1 MKKYTIGIDYGT
13 LSGRAVL
20 VDVENGEEICFSA
33 VEYKHG
39 VIDEYLP
46 GSTQRLAPETALQHP
61 EDYLDVLRTA
71 IPEVLK
77 MGKITKEQVIGAG
90 VDFTSCTVLPVDKN
104 GIPLCFKEEYK
115 NRPHAYVKLW
125 KHHAAQAQA
134 DRFNEV
140 AHHRKEKFMGRYGD
154 RMSSEWVV
162 PKAMQILH
170 EDEEIYQA
178 MDRFIEAGDWIV
190 RMLTGEEKRSLCQ
203 AGYKAVWSK
212 KDGYPS
218 KEFFTALD
226 PKMTNFT
233 QEKLSTDIYATTD
246 CAGYLTRSGSEL
258 TGLLEG
264 TPIAVANIDAHVA
277 LPAVRITEPGK
288 MLMIMGTSTCHI
300 MMSKEEHF
308 IPGVG
313 GVVEDGVV
321 PGYFAYEAG
330 QACVGDHFDWFVKNC
345 VPADYEAEAVKK
357 GISIHRLLEDKV
369 KNQLPGESGLIAL
382 DWWNGNRSIL
392 TDADLSG
399 MLLGATLHTKPEEIY
414 RALIEATAFGTRIII
429 EAFEEGGVPIEELYA
444 AGGIAQKNGMMMQIY
459 ADVTNKEIHISSSK
473 QAPALGAALF
483 GAVAAGTARGGY
495 DTIEAASMHMSR
507 LEDKVYTPKAEH
519 VKGYDMLFQEYKILH
534 DYFGKGGNNV
544 MKRLKVIKNN
554 AMTSKK

>member
-20 VDVENGEEICFSA
+20 VDVENGEEICFSVA
-33 VEYKHG
+33 EYKHG

-46 GSTQRLAPETALQHP
+46 DSLERLAPETALQHP
-61 EDYLDVLRTA
+61 EDYLEVLRTTV
-71 IPEVLK
+71 PEVLR
-77 MGKITKEQVIGAG
+77 MANVTKEQIIGIG

-104 GIPLCFKEEYK
+104 GTPLCFLEEYK
-115 NRPHAYVKLW
+115 NRPHTYVKLW
-125 KHHAAQAQA
+125 KHHAAQGQA
-134 DRFNEV
+134 DWFNEV
-140 AHHRKEKFMGRYGD
+140 AHQRKEKFMGRYGD

-162 PKAMQILH
+162 PKAMQILQ
-170 EDEEIYQA
+170 EDEEIYRV

-190 RMLTGEEKRSLCQ
+190 WMLTGEEKRSLCQ

-212 KDGYPS
+212 KEGYPD
-218 KEFFTALD
+218 KEFFAALD
-226 PKMTNFT
+226 PRMADFVE
-233 QEKLSTDIYATTD
+233 EKLSGDIYATTD
-246 CAGYLTRSGSEL
+246 CAGYLSGNGAEL

-264 TPIAVANIDAHVA
+264 TPVAVANVDAHVA

-300 MMSKEEHF
+300 MMSNEEHF

-321 PGYFAYEAG
+321 PGYYAYEAG

-345 VPADYEAEAVKK
+345 VPGDYEKEAANK
-357 GISIHRLLEDKV
+357 GISIHRLLEEKV
-369 KNQLPGESGLIAL
+369 KGQLPGESGLIAL

-444 AGGIAQKNGMMMQIY
+444 AGGIAQKNAMMMQIY
-459 ADVTNKEIHISSSK
+459 ADVTNKEIRISSSK

-483 GAVAAGTARGGY
+483 GAVAAGAARGGY
-495 DTIEAASMHMSR
+495 DTIEEASKHMSR
-507 LEDKVYTPKAEH
+507 LQDKIYTPNADH
-519 VKGYDMLFQEYKILH
+519 VKRYNMLFKEYKILH
-534 DYFGKGGNNV
+534 DYFGKGENDV
-544 MKRLKVIKNN
+544 MKRLKVIKSY
-554 AMTSKK
+554 AMKAKK

>member
-1 MKKYTIGIDYGT
+1 MKKYTLGIDYGT
-13 LSGRAVL
+13 LSGRTVL
-20 VDVENGEEICFSA
+20 VDVENGEEVCFSV

-39 VIDEYLP
+39 IMDTYLP
-46 GSTQRLAPETALQHP
+46 GSKVRLAPETALQHP
-61 EDYLDVLRTA
+61 GDYLEVLKTA

-77 MGKITKEQVIGAG
+77 IGGVSKEQIIGIG
-90 VDFTSCTVLPVDKN
+90 VDFTSCTVLPVSSD
-104 GIPLCFKEEYK
+104 GTPLCFMEEFK
-115 NRPHAYVKLW
+115 DRPHAYVKLW
-125 KHHAAQAQA
+125 KHHAAQYEA
-134 DRFNEV
+134 DKFNEV
-140 AHHRKEKFMGRYGD
+140 TFMRGEKFIDRYGG

-170 EDEEIYQA
+170 EDEEIYQV
-178 MDRFIEAGDWIV
+178 MKSFIEAGDWIV
-190 RMLTGEEKRSLCQ
+190 MMLIGEEKRSLCQ

-218 KEFFTALD
+218 KEFFADLD
-226 PKMTNFT
+226 PKMTNFVE
-233 QEKLSTDIYATTD
+233 EKLRTDIYATTD
-246 CAGYLTRSGSEL
+246 CAGHLTKSGAKL
-258 TGLLEG
+258 TGLAEG
-264 TPIAVANIDAHVA
+264 TPVAVANIDAHVA

-300 MMSKEEHF
+300 MMSEEEHF

-321 PGYFAYEAG
+321 PGYYAYEAG

-345 VPADYEAEAVKK
+345 VPKDYYEEAASK
-357 GISIHRLLEDKV
+357 GIDVHQLLEEKV

-392 TDADLSG
+392 TDADLTG
-399 MLLGATLHTKPEEIY
+399 VLLGATLQTKPEEIY

-429 EAFEEGGVPIEELYA
+429 EAFEKGGVPINELYA
-444 AGGIAQKNGMMMQIY
+444 AGGIAQKNEMMMQIY
-459 ADVTNKEIHISSSK
+459 ADVTNKEISISSSK

-495 DTIEAASMHMSR
+495 DTIEAASEHMSR
-507 LEDKVYTPKAEH
+507 LQDKVYKPNSDY
-519 VKGYDMLFQEYKILH
+519 VKRYDMLFREYEILH
-534 DYFGKGGNNV
+534 NYFGKGENDV
-544 MKRLKVIKNN
+544 MKRLKAIKNN
-554 AMTSKK
+554 AMRAKE

>member
-20 VDVENGEEICFSA
+20 VDVINGEEICFST
-33 VEYKHG
+33 VEYKHS

-46 GSTQRLAPETALQHP
+46 GSTQRLPTETALQHP
-61 EDYLDVLRTA
+61 EDYLEVLRTA
-71 IPEVLK
+71 VPEVLR
-77 MGKITKEQVIGAG
+77 MGKINKEQVIGIG

-104 GIPLCFKEEYK
+104 GTPLCFLEEYK

-125 KHHAAQAQA
+125 KHHAAQGQA
-134 DRFNEV
+134 DLFNEIS
-140 AHHRKEKFMGRYGD
+140 HQRKEKFMGRYGD

-162 PKAMQILH
+162 PKAMQILK
-170 EDEEIYQA
+170 EDEEIYQV

-190 RMLTGEEKRSLCQ
+190 WMLIGEEKRSLCQ

-226 PKMTNFT
+226 SRMTNFVE
-233 QEKLSTDIYATTD
+233 EKLSSDIYATTD
-246 CAGYLTRSGSEL
+246 CAGYLSKDGAEL

-264 TPIAVANIDAHVA
+264 TPVAVANIDAHVA
-277 LPAVRITEPGK
+277 LPAVRITKPGK

-321 PGYFAYEAG
+321 PGYYAYEAG

-345 VPADYEAEAVKK
+345 VPSDYKKEADDK
-357 GISIHRLLEDKV
+357 GISIHSLLEDKV
-369 KNQLPGESGLIAL
+369 KEQLPGESGLIAL

-399 MLLGATLHTKPEEIY
+399 LLLGATLHTKPEEIY

-444 AGGIAQKNGMMMQIY
+444 AGGIAQKNEMMMQIY
-459 ADVTNKEIHISSSK
+459 ADVTNKEIRISSSK

-483 GAVAAGTARGGY
+483 GAVAAGAARGGY
-495 DTIEAASMHMSR
+495 DTIESASMQMSR
-507 LEDKVYTPKAEH
+507 LQEKVYTPNVED
-519 VKGYDMLFQEYKILH
+519 VKRYDMLFQEYKILH
-534 DYFGKGGNNV
+534 DYFGKGENDV

-554 AMTSKK
+554 AMSLKK

>member
-1 MKKYTIGIDYGT
+1 MMKKYTIGIDYGT

-39 VIDEYLP
+39 VMDEYLP
-46 GSTQRLAPETALQHP
+46 GSSQRLPAETALQHP
-61 EDYLDVLRTA
+61 EDYLEVLRTA
-71 IPEVLK
+71 VPEVLRT
-77 MGKITKEQVIGAG
+77 GNVTKEQVIGVG

-104 GIPLCFKEEYK
+104 GIPLCFSEEYK
-115 NRPHAYVKLW
+115 NRLHAYVKLW
-125 KHHAAQAQA
+125 KHHAAQGQA

-140 AHHRKEKFMGRYGD
+140 AYQRKEKFMGRYGD

-162 PKAMQILH
+162 PKAMQILQ
-170 EDEEIYQA
+170 EDEEIYQV

-190 RMLTGEEKRSLCQ
+190 WMLIGEEKRSLCQ

-212 KDGYPS
+212 KDGYPD

-226 PKMTNFT
+226 ARMTDFVE
-233 QEKLSTDIYATTD
+233 EKLSEDIYATTD
-246 CAGYLTRSGSEL
+246 CAGYISTKGAEL

-264 TPIAVANIDAHVA
+264 TPVAVANIDAHVA

-300 MMSKEEHF
+300 MMSNEEHF

-321 PGYFAYEAG
+321 PGYYAYEAG

-345 VPADYEAEAVKK
+345 VPSDYKEEAKNKNV
-357 GISIHRLLEDKV
+357 SIHSLLEEKV
-369 KNQLPGESGLIAL
+369 KEQLPGESGLIAL

-399 MLLGATLHTKPEEIY
+399 MLLGATLRTKPEEIY

-444 AGGIAQKNGMMMQIY
+444 AGGIAQKNEMMMQIY
-459 ADVTNKEIHISSSK
+459 ADVSNKEIRISSSK
-473 QAPALGAALF
+473 QAPALGVALF
-483 GAVAAGTARGGY
+483 GAVAAGAARGGY
-495 DTIEAASMHMSR
+495 DTIESASKHMSR
-507 LEDKVYTPKAEH
+507 LQEKVYTPNADN
-519 VKGYDMLFQEYKILH
+519 VKRYDMLFKEYKILH
-534 DYFGKGGNNV
+534 DYFGKGENNV

-554 AMTSKK
+554 AMSLK